1 MLKNI
6 NYNCFIEY
14 KMPALSAGIFLA
26 CLNCESPVRNK
37 EIPAASYKR
46 ILRENILI
54 KDGDNPSD
62 DIGIIVNRSDDL
74 FFKLNTGN
82 AYGERL
88 NIADSA
94 GACEICS
101 DIAGY

>member
-54 KDGDNPSD
+54 K
-62 DIGIIVNRSDDL
+62 
-74 FFKLNTGN
+74 
-82 AYGERL
+82 
-88 NIADSA
+88 
-94 GACEICS
+94 
-101 DIAGY
+101 

>member
-46 ILRENILI
+46 VLRKNILI
-54 KDGDNPSD
+54 KEGDNLSD
-62 DIGIIVNRSDDL
+62 NIGIVVNGSDFL
-74 FFKLNTGN
+74 FFELNTGN

-88 NIADSA
+88 DIADSA

-101 DIAGY
+101 DITGY